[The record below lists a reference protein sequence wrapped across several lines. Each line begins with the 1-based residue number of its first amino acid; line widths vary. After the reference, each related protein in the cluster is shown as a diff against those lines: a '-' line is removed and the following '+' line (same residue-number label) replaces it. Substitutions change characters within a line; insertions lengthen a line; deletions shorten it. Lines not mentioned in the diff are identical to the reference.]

1 MAALL
6 SPSMRVL
13 NRRDF
18 RESWVE
24 QAGNQESR
32 GQSGSKG
39 GDGVIALGCWVGV
52 KVGWNGGVESGGW

>member
-1 MAALL
+1 
-6 SPSMRVL
+6 MRVL